1 MWMKAL
7 YNKNTENL
15 MEIAMVFGE
24 IRNRNY
30 RIRNAGIDNAEW
42 KRYFISWANE
52 FEKKYRNEDWRNVDY
67 HATIREFAECK
78 AAEIAGRRH
87 PAKART
93 LTLIDLRTAGWQQEG
108 NTRHIGGRSLC
119 SSQR

>member
-1 MWMKAL
+1 MRMKAL

-52 FEKKYRNEDWRNVDY
+52 FEKKYRNEGWRNVDY

-93 LTLIDLRTAGWQQEG
+93 LTLIDLRTAGWQPEV
-108 NTRHIGGRSLC
+108 NAKCIGGGSL
-119 SSQR
+119 